1 MAVFTFVAFLVINS
15 VIGLAKILLTLLH
28 GIDGLFA
35 DKRYC
40 VTLVSRK
47 VARIISQIYSLL
59 LASCYVK
66 LLDACAHQRMCI
78 NIFSSHSP
86 VECTKPSSLSTCCS
100 LGSCAFLFVGVG
112 DAIKDKGNGKG
123 INILR

>member
-1 MAVFTFVAFLVINS
+1 MAAFTFVVFLISNS
-15 VIGLAKILLTLLH
+15 VMGLAKIRLTLLH
-28 GIDGLFA
+28 GIEGLFA

-66 LLDACAHQRMCI
+66 LLDACTHSQMRI
-78 NIFSSHSP
+78 NVFSGHSS
-86 VECTKPSSLSTCCS
+86 VEYTKPFSFPTCR
-100 LGSCAFLFVGVG
+100 FL
-112 DAIKDKGNGKG
+112 
-123 INILR
+123 